1 MNIEQRIKELEET
14 NQKLY
19 EAAEF
24 VDKQNDE
31 LLKVSKELQKEHKR
45 IIKINKDLQ
54 SEVERYKSL
63 WEANAAESE
72 EIIAELKEALTF
84 YADKKHIGK
93 DCHHYPVIKDDGKVA
108 RNILKPNSSE

>member
-1 MNIEQRIKELEET
+1 MNIEQRIKEIEEISKGNRSDGTSWHDGRIDMAQEALE
-14 NQKLY
+14 
-19 EAAEF
+19 
-24 VDKQNDE
+24 V
-31 LLKVSKELQKEHKR
+31 
-45 IIKINKDLQ
+45 INHLQ

-93 DCHHYPVIKDDGKVA
+93 DCHHYPTIKDDGKVA
-108 RNILKPNSSE
+108 RKILKPNSSE